1 MTLADL
7 RCIARA
13 TEQAAY
19 EDEAPGEFPSQN
31 CSPKMPG
38 KLLTTHLPSFP
49 GCRVVMLNVTPG
61 KEMILMVEKVCCE
74 NRLWGWTWD
83 DYSNA
88 CTRTSVLK
96 G

>member
-1 MTLADL
+1 MKMRPA
-7 RCIARA
+7 
-13 TEQAAY
+13 
-19 EDEAPGEFPSQN
+19 GEFPSQN
-31 CSPKMPG
+31 CPG
-38 KLLTTHLPSFP
+38 KLLTTDLPSFL
-49 GCRVVMLNVTPG
+49 GCRVVMLNFSPG
-61 KEMILMVEKVCCE
+61 REMILMVEKVCFE